1 MGISGV
7 PEGGDQVVKKT
18 SVNSKEVKQKREDAI
33 QQGYTKG
40 MQDYFKHAEKKELIN
55 EKKAIT
61 EQMLELSKR
70 HEELKK
76 QIEAE
81 KKELKALEE
90 LRAKDMEADL
100 AKTLMET
107 HKKLAEGELQLQ
119 ELSPKEKAK
128 AELRKLE
135 SEYNKNYEKMTSE
148 EIIEM
153 EFKMDAIKKDLATGK
168 YDKPQEDSHLVG
180 VDMMMLNNYNIQ
192 KQEIEEELKN
202 VGQDFERKTVL
213 ETRLAYL
220 ESQISELQDKIKKDF
235 DAKMFP
241 DSAE

>member
-40 MQDYFKHAEKKELIN
+40 MQDYFKHAEQKELIN

-90 LRAKDMEADL
+90 LRAKDMEVDL
-100 AKTLMET
+100 AKTFMET

-168 YDKPQEDSHLVG
+168 YDKPLEDSHLVG